1 MKQYPHLFSSID
13 IGSMHV
19 KNRIFMAPM
28 SSHLASTSGR
38 LTDEML
44 AYYEARARGGAGYIT
59 IASVLIDRLSRYG
72 TFRNVSLYED
82 AQIEELHRLTDALH
96 RHGAAV
102 GAQLLH
108 PSTAALSRYNEG
120 RRPVAASPVE
130 ARAYAELPRALTKE
144 EIREFI
150 LKFGAAALRAEKA
163 GFDAVEIHC
172 CHRHGL
178 LGNFLSPLHNKR
190 VDEYGGGVD
199 GRLRMPLEV
208 ISEIRRQVSPDFP
221 VIVRMSAT
229 DGEPDGQSLLEG
241 IYIARRFEEVGVSM
255 IHLSNGSLD
264 IPWKTTAPSGVL
276 QAFNADLAEKI
287 RKSIHIPLGLI
298 GRINE
303 PWVADM
309 VIEQGKSDVA
319 YIGRALIA
327 DPEFPNKAQQGREQ
341 ELCPCIGCLRCLATV
356 NADGSV
362 CCTMNPVAGHEL
374 EKKKAQAASV
384 PSKKVLVIGGGPAG
398 LSAAAEAARQGHQV
412 TLMERTHRLGGQ
424 MYLAGFPPC
433 KHDVAKGTRYLIEQA
448 EAAGVHMKLGKNI
461 SAGDISAQGYDGV
474 ILAVGADSVLPRF
487 LQGAAQL
494 VSAQDA
500 LEGNVT
506 VGHNVVVIGGG
517 PVGCETADF
526 LIHPHNDLGPNSRRV
541 TIVEMDDYLEKN
553 ERTAARMLLME
564 RLLAKGC
571 QIVTGATVES
581 VDGDTLHYLKDGQPK
596 VIDRIDTVVAAVGT
610 RGDTELLSAL
620 KALTVPVQAVTDT
633 VNILLAISGGRD
645 AARALFRESIQ

>member
-19 KNRIFMAPM
+19 KNRVFMAPM

-44 AYYEARARGGAGYIT
+44 AYYEARAKGGAGYIT

-72 TFRNVSLYED
+72 TFRNVGLYED
-82 AQIEELHRLTDALH
+82 AQIEELHQLTDSLH
-96 RHGAAV
+96 RHRAVV

-130 ARAYAELPRALTKE
+130 ARACQEIPRELATE
-144 EIREFI
+144 EIQEFV

-208 ISEIRRQVSPDFP
+208 IAEIRRQVSPDFP

-229 DGEPDGQSLLEG
+229 DGEPDGQSILEG
-241 IYIARRFEEVGVSM
+241 TYIARRFEEAGVSL

-264 IPWKTTAPSGVL
+264 IPWKTTAPAGVP

-287 RKSIHIPLGLI
+287 RKSIRIPLGLI

-327 DPEFPNKAQQGREQ
+327 DPEFPNKAQEKREN
-341 ELCPCIGCLRCLATV
+341 EICPCIGCLRCLATV

-362 CCTMNPVAGHEL
+362 CCTMNPTAGHEW
-374 EKKKAQAASV
+374 KQGKAQTTSKV
-384 PSKKVLVIGGGPAG
+384 SKKVMVIGGGPAG

-412 TLMERTHRLGGQ
+412 TLAERTHRLGGQ

-448 EAAGVHMKLGKNI
+448 QAAGVRMELGKTI
-461 SAGDISAQGYDGV
+461 STGDIVAQGYDGV
-474 ILAVGADSVLPRF
+474 IVTIGADPVLPRF

-500 LEGNVT
+500 LEGSVT

-553 ERTAARMLLME
+553 ERTAARMLLVE

-571 QIVTGATVES
+571 VILTGATVES
-581 VDGDTLHYLKDGQPK
+581 VEGNTLHYLKDGQTK
-596 VIDRIDTVVAAVGT
+596 VIDHIDTVVAAIGT
-610 RGDTELLSAL
+610 KSDTKLFDELRKLP
-620 KALTVPVQAVTDT
+620 VPVQTVTNT

-645 AARALFRESIQ
+645 AAAALFL